1 MKVAPR
7 IVLTAVERQ
16 HLSATARSTTV
27 PARDVLRA
35 RIALQAADGLPNDVI
50 AAAVGSSANTVSK
63 WRRRLAAQGL
73 AGLQDAP
80 RPGRA
85 PVHGPAKVEEII
97 GKTLAEKPA
106 QRTHWS
112 TRAMAEVVGVG
123 KSTVAL
129 VWRAHGLK
137 PHLQRTFKLS
147 NDKQFTAKLRDV
159 VGIYLSPPEH
169 AVVFCVDEKTQ
180 IQALDRT
187 QPGLPMKPGRN
198 GTRTHDYVRHGTCC
212 LFAAL
217 NVLTGEVLAQCES
230 RHRHQEYLRF
240 LRRIDAAT
248 PAALDL
254 HLIADNYCTHKH
266 HKVTA
271 WLKQHPRVHVHFI
284 PTSSSWLNLVERFF
298 GKITDERI
306 RRGVFHS
313 VLELTTAI
321 HDYIVAHNR
330 DPRPFVW
337 VKTADDILAKLAP
350 IAKQLNK
357 TIN

>member
-1 MKVAPR
+1 MKVAPK
-7 IVLTAVERQ
+7 IVLTTTERQ
-16 HLSATARSTTV
+16 HLVETARSTTR
-27 PARDVLRA
+27 PAREVLRA
-35 RIALQAADGLPNDVI
+35 RVALQAAAGLANAVI
-50 AAAVGSSANTVSK
+50 AATTGTSANTVSK

-80 RPGRA
+80 RPGRL
-85 PVHGPAKVEEII
+85 PVHGPAKVDEII

-112 TRAMAEVVGVG
+112 TRAMAAAVGVG
-123 KSTVAL
+123 KSTVAEI
-129 VWRAHGLK
+129 WRAHGLK

-187 QPGLPMKPGRN
+187 QPGLPLKPGRN
-198 GTRTHDYVRHGTCC
+198 GTLPHDYVRHGTCC

-217 NVLTGEVLAQCES
+217 NVLTGEVLAQCEP

-240 LRRIDAAT
+240 LRRVEAAT

-271 WLKQHPRVHVHFI
+271 WLKQHPRVHVHYI

-313 VLELTTAI
+313 VLDLIAAI
-321 HDYIVAHNR
+321 DDYIAEHNR
-330 DPRPFVW
+330 APRPFVW
-337 VKTADDILAKLAP
+337 VQTADAILAKLAP
-350 IAKQLNK
+350 IAKLLNK
-357 TIN
+357 PIN

>member
-7 IVLTAVERQ
+7 IVLTTADRRQ
-16 HLSATARSTTV
+16 LQETARSTTM

-35 RIALQAADGLPNDVI
+35 RIALQAAAGVANESI
-50 AAAVGSSANTVSK
+50 ATDLGTSRNSVGK
-63 WRRRLAAQGL
+63 WRRRLAKLGV

-80 RPGRA
+80 RPGRT
-85 PVHGPAKVEEII
+85 PVHGPDKVAEIV
-97 GKTLAEKPA
+97 GKALAEKPA
-106 QRTHWS
+106 NRTHWS
-112 TRAMAEVVGVG
+112 TRAMAEAVGVG
-123 KSTVAL
+123 KSTVAV
-129 VWRAHGLK
+129 VWRAHGIK
-137 PHLQRTFKLS
+137 PHLQSAFKLS

-159 VGIYLSPPEH
+159 VGVYLSPPEN

-230 RHRHQEYLRF
+230 QHRHQEYLRF

-248 PAALDL
+248 PATLDL

-266 HKVTA
+266 HQVTA
-271 WLKQHPRVHVHFI
+271 WLQRHPRVHVHYI

-313 VLELTTAI
+313 VLELIRAI
-321 HDYIVAHNR
+321 DDYIAAHNR

-337 VKTADDILAKLAP
+337 VKTADDILAKLEP